1 MWQDAQLMSKCKDG
15 VTTGLFI
22 KGCPLFRTAIPT
34 SDRRRISEIYRKEV
48 IKATI
53 LDKLGLSREP
63 DQFYSRPLTT
73 RSMPPPLRRLEPDQF
88 YSRPLT
94 ARSMPPPLRR
104 LYQRRTRPARPVR
117 PGQFPRATVY
127 KMIVFPSTGDE
138 MLASTRLSYGG
149 TAHPV
154 SNSTDHL
161 RFKLPSTAGNRVL
174 SASLSAYHGL
184 PNWRELP
191 SKAEDKVRR
200 DSPFSES
207 LKDYSK
213 VPSSLLVHLEQRAIF
228 GNPGHEKV
236 IRVGS
241 KWVDFRLPG
250 WAEFDVT
257 ELTNFWL
264 GSPERNGGL
273 DIRCLTC
280 RKYMKSAPFYTDP
293 DQTTEGASNRPFM
306 VLTLQELDEDELEE
320 GSGVLRHQEPLR
332 HKRDV
337 TKDCDEEEEEDD
349 DVFLTSRN
357 ETSPL
362 PRSCCRRSLIVSFKD
377 IGWDGWV
384 MEPEEFDAH
393 YCLGQ
398 CASYNLPGP
407 HAAIMDHVVSPV
419 YQMKPCCVPVPGQMR
434 DLLIRY
440 SFDGGK
446 TISTQL
452 VPNIIVNSCGCL

>member
-1 MWQDAQLMSKCKDG
+1 MVSVHLLRLLSLLYL
-15 VTTGLFI
+15 V
-22 KGCPLFRTAIPT
+22 PNFRSAAIPT
-34 SDRRRISEIYRKEV
+34 SDQRRISEIYRKEV

-63 DQFYSRPLTT
+63 DQFYSRPLT
-73 RSMPPPLRRLEPDQF
+73 
-88 YSRPLT
+88 
-94 ARSMPPPLRR
+94 ARGMPPPLRR

-127 KMIVFPSTGDE
+127 KMIVFPSTD
-138 MLASTRLSYGG
+138 
-149 TAHPV
+149 PV

-200 DSPFSES
+200 DLPFSES

-257 ELTNFWL
+257 EL
-264 GSPERNGGL
+264 
-273 DIRCLTC
+273 
-280 RKYMKSAPFYTDP
+280 
-293 DQTTEGASNRPFM
+293 
-306 VLTLQELDEDELEE
+306 DEDELEE
-320 GSGVLRHQEPLR
+320 GSGALRHQPEPLR

-337 TKDCDEEEEEDD
+337 TKDCDEEEEEEDD
-349 DVFLTSRN
+349 DAFLTSRN

>member
-1 MWQDAQLMSKCKDG
+1 MVSVHLLRLLSLLYL
-15 VTTGLFI
+15 V
-22 KGCPLFRTAIPT
+22 PNFRSAAIPT
-34 SDRRRISEIYRKEV
+34 SDQRRISEIYRKEV

-63 DQFYSRPLTT
+63 DQFYSRPLT
-73 RSMPPPLRRLEPDQF
+73 
-88 YSRPLT
+88 
-94 ARSMPPPLRR
+94 ARGMPPPLRR

-127 KMIVFPSTGDE
+127 KMIVFPSTD
-138 MLASTRLSYGG
+138 
-149 TAHPV
+149 PV

-200 DSPFSES
+200 DLPFSES

-320 GSGVLRHQEPLR
+320 GSGALRHQPEPLR

-337 TKDCDEEEEEDD
+337 TKDCDEEEEEEDD
-349 DVFLTSRN
+349 DAFLTSRN